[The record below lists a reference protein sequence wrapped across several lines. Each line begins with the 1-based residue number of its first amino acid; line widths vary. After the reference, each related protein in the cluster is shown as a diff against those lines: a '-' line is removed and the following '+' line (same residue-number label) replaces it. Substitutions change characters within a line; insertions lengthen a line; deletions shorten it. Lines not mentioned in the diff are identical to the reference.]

1 MNYQT
6 DKIAHGLIAEYEKL
20 FADYKNKPLK
30 ILEIGVYTG
39 GSLKW
44 LVDFFPNAT
53 VVGGDILLR
62 DAEGIKKYNSR
73 IDSIWQLDQSI
84 PASFAEMIKKC
95 GPFDIV
101 IDDGHHS
108 HILTKNTFETLWKEV
123 NSGGIYIIEDF
134 LPGYSRYR
142 QYRGMPNFITYIML
156 GKNWLGI
163 GDYGVIVKEPKCSY
177 AYFKKR

>member
-6 DKIAHGLIAEYEKL
+6 DKLANGLISEYEKL
-20 FADYKNKPLK
+20 FSEHKDKSLK
-30 ILEIGVYTG
+30 ILEIGVYRG
-39 GSLKW
+39 DSLKW
-44 LVDFFPNAT
+44 MVDFFPNSRI
-53 VVGGDILLR
+53 VGGDIFVGN
-62 DAEGIKKYNSR
+62 AEDIMEYNSR
-73 IDSIWQLDQSI
+73 IDSIWKLDQNK
-84 PASFAEMIKKC
+84 PESFSEMVEQC

-101 IDDGHHS
+101 IDDGCHAA
-108 HILTKNTFETLWKEV
+108 IGTKHTFDVLWKEV
-123 NSGGIYIIEDF
+123 KSGGLYIIEDF

-163 GDYGVIVKEPKCSY
+163 SDYGVVVKEPKCSY